1 MERRPDREGMILL
14 NVLLVVAM
22 ASVTVLIM
30 VAGQDI
36 ELQRSARLRDVA
48 QASAYARAGELSAIT
63 SLRRDGIVAAGTD
76 NLAEPWAALS
86 QTSIA
91 IPRGRFALTIED
103 EQARFNLNTLVSPEA
118 TAITLFQ
125 RIGTAVG
132 VAPETLIRIA
142 TVVRMAGPLADSR
155 LLVAAGVPQGDLVL
169 LEPFVSILP
178 VEAQLNLNTVR
189 EPLLAIVLRDPVAA
203 RTLVEQRDRVGYLT
217 PADLGTVGASST
229 GLGFTSDHFR
239 TVTAVTVG
247 DVQQVVTSQLSRT
260 RGQGLVDVVVI
271 SRNRTAG

>member
-103 EQARFNLNTLVSPEA
+103 EQARFNLNALAGGQSGP
-118 TAITLFQ
+118 IDLFQ
-125 RIGTAVG
+125 RIGASAG
-132 VAPETLIRIA
+132 VAPEILVRIS
-142 TVVRMAGPLADSR
+142 TVVRIAGPLTDDR
-155 LLVAAGVPQGDLVL
+155 LLIASGVSTADLL
-169 LEPFVSILP
+169 RLRPFVTILP
-178 VEAQLNLNTVR
+178 PEAEINLNTVG
-189 EPLLAIVLRDPVAA
+189 EPLLALMLNDPDRARELIV
-203 RTLVEQRDRVGYLT
+203 QRKRVGYLV
-217 PADLGTVGASST
+217 PADLAAVGSSPQGT
-229 GLGFTSDHFR
+229 GFTSDHFR
-239 TVTAVTVG
+239 TVTAVSVG
-247 DVQQVVTSQLSRT
+247 DVEQVMTSRLTRT
-260 RGQGLVDVVVI
+260 ASAGGVDVVVTD
-271 SRNRTAG
+271 RTPGL